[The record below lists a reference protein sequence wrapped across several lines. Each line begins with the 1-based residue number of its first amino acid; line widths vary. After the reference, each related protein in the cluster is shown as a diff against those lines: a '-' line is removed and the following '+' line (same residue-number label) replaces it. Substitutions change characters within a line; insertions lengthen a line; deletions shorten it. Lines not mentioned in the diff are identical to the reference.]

1 MHASRL
7 VSSPGLAWVRRL
19 SRRAWW
25 LHALLI
31 GQLALLPCPLSRG
44 VWVEVDTDG
53 DGLVDSGHE
62 DGVSEGLPAET
73 QAVVEP
79 DADGDGLSDAEEAVL
94 GSDACNP
101 DSDYD
106 GLTDADEAQVSD
118 SDPLSADSDGDGI
131 SDYNAFYGNPAVDT
145 LWAGEGV
152 TAYDWDG
159 DGLHDPV
166 DPDPYSTQNIGD
178 ADGDWVPDPEDSH
191 PLDPALWCDWNGS
204 GINDDAEVSGR
215 DLDGDGIS
223 DATDSHPA
231 DPGLDNDWNDNRVDD
246 EHEDGDGDGV
256 SNLQDSHPNSNS
268 LWCDWN
274 GNGVNDDA
282 EAAVAAGHAIAGSDD
297 PAGSEAA
304 DSNAAILQD
313 RDGDGYGD
321 DRDSHPEDPGLWN
334 DHDGNGLND
343 DTEAP
348 PDTDRDG
355 VADARDAAPADQDN
369 DGLTDTE
376 EWAMG
381 TDPAAL
387 DSDGD
392 GLGDGEEVH
401 TGTDALSVDTDA
413 DGLTDSEELFAYHS
427 DPLEPTAITRVE
439 SVSPPEAGD
448 TPPAGAS
455 GLRVS
460 HLIPDPGSETGQR
473 RAEHV
478 DGGSLAFPSRSAHK
492 DKSDLTK
499 TLLLAWAGETPLT
512 GLSARL
518 SGADAAH
525 FQVGPLSS
533 EELAPGA
540 ERACRITFLAPAAS
554 TSPRTATLTFYGGP
568 EDALLFV
575 LNLRSVVSAGLWT
588 THGDYFFADY
598 TDSDGDGI
606 PDLVE
611 GMYAPLTVTATGDL
625 DGDGTNNLDQ
635 YLAGKDLRAHA
646 QSNDVDGDGLTNA
659 TEDAWNA
666 AYPGRLNKYY
676 FADAYADPDG
686 DGLLTIEELNCLW
699 GSDKDPH
706 AVATHP
712 FVAGSPPASASKT
725 ATYKTTSRKPPKTAP
740 ASAAGETASGPLASR
755 AGLYATWMNDG
766 QLRRACRETAHANGG
781 KLPADFF
788 TPERVVHAA
797 TATLQKNQGSDHL
810 PRGYLLWLGGQN
822 PAITL
827 PAAAPAKP
835 DNEAVQSQ
843 LLGLQ
848 LPDASDADAD
858 ALPTAWE
865 AAYALNWR
873 SAADSH
879 LEHAIETLNQRLAS
893 VAGDLADPIR
903 SAEHEAIAEARNR
916 LLVAQTSWPV
926 ITYPAT
932 VRGQSQSVQ
941 TQLVPVYG
949 SQEVKFPTPLTAAA
963 AAGGDRRSAWIAQ
976 HAAALDWQMR
986 AGLDPD
992 HDGLMNRDEYQL
1004 GLSPHLP
1011 DYEATGDRDSDGDG
1025 FINAVELATGTDHL
1039 NRRNRP
1045 DYAIEILTP
1054 DKERTGTT
1062 LQPLALPLQTVLRG
1076 PKGSWPLG
1084 AQSVTVSAPD
1094 TQCLLAWGQDGVA
1107 LDWHAKTAPAG
1118 VTDQQGRITL
1128 HVHPGWKKGGLRLT
1142 FKSTPGTGLPAGLK
1156 TAAAV
1161 GSLTLAAP
1169 PEDSDTD
1176 GLPNAWEARRAQGP
1190 GDPAHG
1196 LSQSSALDAEAGP
1209 QHFGYHPS
1217 TPAERLPAIVQELLN
1232 EWKAAEADLGYLP
1245 EYPVISAT
1253 PTDLAVPTTADAVTV
1268 ARHKILALIDP
1279 DHDGWSNR
1287 VEFENGTHPRVP
1299 DNPATA
1305 TRDTDGDGVADVL
1318 ERQEGTNPFDAGSL
1332 PVLSLTDASLRVV
1345 WGSGQSAAPGSLAP
1359 QPVVV
1364 QLVRA
1369 NGALLKRVA
1378 LEANCLGGYFAVPA
1392 MKGKNVQWQS
1402 GTLKLMTDAQG
1413 KASFHFWT
1421 PTALASPWQIQV
1433 ALASH
1438 PGIATRVTVHNAGG
1452 SSSGS
1457 NGGSTAGP
1465 GVADRKPN
1473 TGDSPGFNNSHAP
1486 FVIRFVDW
1494 KGGTVSRKG
1503 SGAGSGTGGTD
1514 GVAYR
1519 ASKQGMRWELA
1530 GDGAPSRVPVGSA
1543 YEESIGTHTEVS
1555 AQAWMAAWNQTAP
1568 QPYSVK
1574 RHNAQWIEGA
1584 LGNGVYAETYRV
1596 ENGAENFVSR
1606 SLVQPFESE
1615 EDYRSYMNSPHAD
1628 LYEVAGGDWV
1638 EVLSVYP
1645 EEEQPGGTGTGPQ
1658 DQPQDTTKHEYLQQ
1672 VPQTFS
1678 SVEGG
1683 IDTTR
1688 QETTDPVR
1696 LLNSLGSTIRLKD
1709 KRLPN
1714 GQRRLADGEY
1724 DWDGIVARSS
1734 MQLTKVEPA
1743 ESGGTPTYSGH
1754 RSQGKVVIAWDNDYP
1769 VSLSEKS
1776 REAWL
1781 KRFLVLVSQPDGTDS
1796 LKPLSDYLSLTS
1808 GADSAPIELN
1818 PGTLNAETTP
1828 DKTVTLRVL
1837 PIDLAID
1844 ANRDGTITQGETASE
1859 DRPFRF
1865 WINNDDDPESNSTEA
1880 DEASPPSSTDWSRD
1894 GIDGVRDLEDF
1905 TRLQITL
1912 PSDIIGKLKFG
1923 TVKFGFKWS
1932 TGTGQ
1937 RVRIYRTPD
1946 NDGSRN
1952 YLLDAGR
1959 ASVQCSGEFKTHI
1972 ADVSGGSIAY
1982 LPPDSWES
1990 VTSESGKMNLLF
2002 EGCNTGM
2009 GNLTAVIKMDS
2020 SSTYTEGPGVWIK
2033 LMEAKNMIQR
2043 EQVSPIEPS
2052 DVHDPWESRD
2062 HIQLLLSSPLSGFE
2076 PDPDEAKQVIV
2087 HVHGW
2092 RMTHAEA
2099 ETWALTNFKR
2109 LWHVGYKGRMAA
2121 FLWPTYNAETNPVA
2135 GGRMTYNESEYRA
2148 WLSGPALAAFV
2159 NYLPSTHA
2167 RYLTAHSMGN
2177 VVVGSAFRAKM
2188 GFVVRYAMF
2197 NSAMAAMS
2205 YDGMQVQFPDRV
2217 SPDTHADPIT
2227 NFYGLANKL
2236 NPITHYPDGP
2246 GTAITNFYLVNDF
2259 ALRSW
2264 DVNNMLNKP
2273 NNPVANLGTPLYAYI
2288 QSVPKLSK
2296 NETRLYKYQSLS
2308 SVNVHNVDDLNEAMA
2323 FVTKSRSHAAG
2334 RVPNIAG
2341 SVSASVSLADYGE
2354 NDSEHSAE
2362 WVWSIQDMYPCFKE
2376 LMRRFQMPTIL
2387 D

>member
-7 VSSPGLAWVRRL
+7 VSSPGLEGLRRL

-53 DGLVDSGHE
+53 DGLVDSGYE
-62 DGVSEGLPAET
+62 DGVSEGFAEEA
-73 QAVVEP
+73 QALVEP
-79 DADGDGLSDAEEAVL
+79 DADGDGLSDTEEAAL

-101 DSDYD
+101 DSDSD
-106 GLTDADEAQVSD
+106 GLTDADEAWLSD

-131 SDYNAFYGNPAVDT
+131 SDYNAFYGNAAVDT

-166 DPDPYSTQNIGD
+166 DPDPYSAENVGD
-178 ADGDWVPDPEDSH
+178 ADGDHVPDPEDSH
-191 PLDPALWCDWNGS
+191 PLDPMLWCDWNGS
-204 GINDDAEVSGR
+204 GVNDDAEVSGA
-215 DLDGDGIS
+215 DLDGDGVS

-231 DPGLDNDWNDNRVDD
+231 DPGLDNDWNDNGVDD

-256 SNLQDSHPNSNS
+256 SNLQDSHPNANT

-282 EAAVAAGHAIAGSDD
+282 EAAVAAGHAIAGSAD
-297 PAGSEAA
+297 PEGSEGA
-304 DSNAAILQD
+304 DPNAAMLQD
-313 RDGDGYGD
+313 RDGDGYRD
-321 DRDSHPEDPGLWN
+321 DHDSHPDDPGLWN

-355 VADARDAAPADQDN
+355 VADAWDAAPADQDN

-376 EWAMG
+376 EWTMG
-381 TDPAAL
+381 TDPAEA

-401 TGTDALSVDTDA
+401 AGTDPFSVDTDG

-427 DPLEPTAITRVE
+427 DPLEPTAITLAE

-448 TPPAGAS
+448 TLPAGAS

-473 RAEHV
+473 RAEHA
-478 DGGSLAFPSRSAHK
+478 DGGSLVFPSRSAHK

-499 TLLLAWAGETPLT
+499 TLLLAWAGEAPLA
-512 GLSARL
+512 GVSARL

-533 EELAPGA
+533 EDLAPGI
-540 ERACRITFLAPAAS
+540 ERGFSITFLAPAAS
-554 TSPRTATLTFYGGP
+554 TSVRTATLTFHGGP
-568 EDALLFV
+568 EAAPLFV

-588 THGDYFFADY
+588 TNDHYFFADY

-611 GMYAPLTVTATGDL
+611 AMYAPLTVTATGDL
-625 DGDGTNNLDQ
+625 DGDGTSNLDQ
-635 YLAGKDLRAHA
+635 YLAGRDLRAHA
-646 QSNDVDGDGLTNA
+646 KSNDVDGDGLTNA

-676 FADAYADPDG
+676 FADAFADPDG
-686 DGLLTIEELNCLW
+686 DGLLTLEELTCTW
-699 GSDKDPH
+699 GGQKDPH

-712 FVAGSPPASASKT
+712 FVAGSAPPSAGKT
-725 ATYKTTSRKPPKTAP
+725 AHFRTTHRKPPRTAP
-740 ASAAGETASGPLASR
+740 AAEAATTASGPLLSR
-755 AGLYATWMNDG
+755 CSLYTGWMNDG
-766 QLRRACRETAHANGG
+766 QLRRASHETARANGG

-788 TPERVVHAA
+788 TPERVVHATT
-797 TATLQKNQGSDHL
+797 TALQTLQGSDHL
-810 PRGYLLWLGGQN
+810 PRGYLAWLGQQT

-827 PAAAPAKP
+827 PAPVPAMP
-835 DNEAVQSQ
+835 ESELLQSQ

-879 LEHAIETLNQRLAS
+879 LDHALETLNQRLAS
-893 VAGDLADPIR
+893 LAADPADPIQ
-903 SAEHEAIAEARNR
+903 SAEQEAVAEVRNR
-916 LLVAQTSWPV
+916 LLAAQTNWPI
-926 ITYPAT
+926 ITYPAM
-932 VRGQSQSVQ
+932 VQGQPTTVQ
-941 TQLVPVYG
+941 TQLVPVYAV
-949 SQEVKFPTPLTAAA
+949 ELVKFPPSLSASAAA
-963 AAGGDRRSAWIAQ
+963 DATRRSAWIAQ
-976 HAAALDWQMR
+976 YTAALDWQLR
-986 AGLDPD
+986 SGLDPD
-992 HDGLMNRDEYQL
+992 HDGLMNRDEYPL
-1004 GLSPHLP
+1004 GLSPRLP

-1025 FINAVELATGTDHL
+1025 FINAIEMATGTDHL
-1039 NRRNRP
+1039 NSRKRP
-1045 DYAIEILTP
+1045 AYAIEILTP
-1054 DKERTGTT
+1054 VKERTGTT
-1062 LQPLALPLQTVLRG
+1062 LQPLALLVQTVLRG

-1084 AQSVTVSAPD
+1084 SQSLSATAPD
-1094 TQCLLAWGQDGVA
+1094 TQCLLAWGQDGAA
-1107 LDWHAKTAPAG
+1107 LDWHPKSVSAG
-1118 VTDQQGRITL
+1118 VTNEQGRITL

-1142 FKSTPGTGLPAGLK
+1142 FRSTPGTGLPAGLR
-1156 TAAAV
+1156 TATAI
-1161 GSLTLAAP
+1161 GSLTLTAP
-1169 PEDSDTD
+1169 AEDSDTD
-1176 GLPNAWEARRAQGP
+1176 GMPDVWEVRPAQGP
-1190 GDPAHG
+1190 GDPAHA
-1196 LSQSSALDAEAGP
+1196 LSKTSALDAEAGP
-1209 QHFGYHPS
+1209 HHFGYHPS
-1217 TPAERLPAIVQELLN
+1217 TPAERLPATVVELLN

-1245 EYPVISAT
+1245 EYPAMTAALT
-1253 PTDLAVPTTADAVTV
+1253 PLAVPSTADALTL

-1287 VEFENGTHPRVP
+1287 VEFENGTHPQVP

-1364 QLVRA
+1364 QVTRA
-1369 NGALLKRVA
+1369 NGVLLKRVA
-1378 LEANCLGGYFAVPA
+1378 LEANCPGGHFAVPA
-1392 MKGKNVQWQS
+1392 VKGKNVQWQS

-1421 PTALASPWQIQV
+1421 PAGTASPWQIQV

-1438 PGIATRVTVHNAGG
+1438 PGIAARVTILNAGG
-1452 SSSGS
+1452 SSSGAS
-1457 NGGSTAGP
+1457 GGSTAGP
-1465 GVADRKPN
+1465 GVADRQPN
-1473 TGDSPGFNNSHAP
+1473 TGDSPGFSNSHAP

-1494 KGGTVSRKG
+1494 KGGAVSRKG
-1503 SGAGSGTGGTD
+1503 SASGSGAGGTD
-1514 GVAYR
+1514 GVSYR

-1584 LGNGVYAETYRV
+1584 LENGVYAETYRV
-1596 ENGAENFVSR
+1596 ESGAERFVSR
-1606 SLVQPFESE
+1606 SLVQPFGSE
-1615 EDYRSYMNSPHAD
+1615 EDYHSYMNSPHAD

-1658 DQPQDTTKHEYLQQ
+1658 GQPQDTTKHEYLQQ

-1678 SVEGG
+1678 TVEGG

-1688 QETTDPVR
+1688 QETADPVGR
-1696 LLNSLGSTIRLKD
+1696 LNSLGSTIRLKD

-1743 ESGGTPTYSGH
+1743 ESGGTPTFSGH

-1808 GADSAPIELN
+1808 GADSAPIEMN

-1828 DKTVTLRVL
+1828 EKSATLCLL

-1859 DRPFRF
+1859 DKPFRF
-1865 WINNDDDPESNSTEA
+1865 WINDDDDPESNSTET
-1880 DEASPPSSTDWSRD
+1880 DEVSPPSSPDWSRD
-1894 GIDGVRDLEDF
+1894 GIEGVRDLEDF
-1905 TRLQITL
+1905 TRLQITV
-1912 PSDIIGKLKFG
+1912 PSNIVGKLKFG
-1923 TVKFGFKWS
+1923 TARVGFKWTS
-1932 TGTGQ
+1932 GTGP
-1937 RVRIYRTPD
+1937 RVRIYRTPE
-1946 NDGSRN
+1946 NDGSRD
-1952 YLLDAGR
+1952 YLLHIGR
-1959 ASVQCSGEFKTHI
+1959 ASFQCSGVFKEHV

-1982 LPPDSWES
+1982 LPTSSWEG
-1990 VTSESGKMNLLF
+1990 VPGESGKLNLLF
-2002 EGCNTGM
+2002 EGCKTGTEK
-2009 GNLTAVIKMDS
+2009 LILVIKMDS
-2020 SSTYTEGPGVWIK
+2020 SSSYVEGPGAWLK
-2033 LMEAKNMIQR
+2033 LMKVNNMIHR
-2043 EQVSPIEPS
+2043 EQVSSVEPG
-2052 DVHDPWESRD
+2052 DVLDPWESRKY
-2062 HIQLLLSSPLSGFE
+2062 IQILLSSRLSGFE
-2076 PDPDEAKQVIV
+2076 PDPDEANQVII

-2099 ETWALTNFKR
+2099 ETWAQTNFKR

-2121 FLWPTYNAETNPVA
+2121 FFWPTYNAETSPIA

-2148 WLSGPALAAFV
+2148 WLSGPALATFV
-2159 NYLPSTHA
+2159 NSLPNTHA

-2188 GFVVRYAMF
+2188 AFVIRYAMF
-2197 NSAMAAMS
+2197 NSAMAAMA

-2227 NFYGLANKL
+2227 NFYGLSNKL
-2236 NPITHYPDGP
+2236 NPITYYPDGP
-2246 GTAITNFYLVNDF
+2246 ETAIINFYLANDF

-2264 DVNNMLNKP
+2264 DVNHMLNKP
-2273 NNPVANLGTPLYAYI
+2273 NNSVANFGTPLYSY
-2288 QSVPKLSK
+2288 VPSASTLSG
-2296 NETRLYKYQSLS
+2296 NETRLYRYMSLS
-2308 SVNVHNVDDLNEAMA
+2308 SSSVYNVKDLNEALA

-2341 SVSASVSLADYGE
+2341 SVSSNVSLAGYGE

-2362 WVWSIQDMYPCFKE
+2362 WVWSIQDMYPCFQE
-2376 LMRRFQMPTIL
+2376 LMRRFQLPTIS